1 MNVADLR
8 AALTYNP
15 ETGRFHWR
23 EGRGRVKP
31 GDEAGTI
38 NRVNG
43 YRYVKIFQ
51 RKHLGSPHARKVR
64 AIRVASRV
72 TRECISP
79 RRLTLPMRKPPAS
92 ILVSSLGPSHAPSW
106 WLWH

>member
-31 GDEAGTI
+31 
-38 NRVNG
+38 
-43 YRYVKIFQ
+43 
-51 RKHLGSPHARKVR
+51 
-64 AIRVASRV
+64 
-72 TRECISP
+72 
-79 RRLTLPMRKPPAS
+79 MRKPPAS
-92 ILVSSLGPSHAPSW
+92 ILVSSLGPSGEGRR
-106 WLWH
+106 